1 MNYLDLFQ
9 SGQIDLEN
17 SEKQYEEEEYM
28 LSAFLAQQALE
39 KHVKAYLLKNDIFD
53 NVKKLG
59 HLPLFSMINS
69 LIDQYEEASN
79 KPGGLYSENSRIF

>member
-17 SEKQYEEEEYM
+17 SEKQYEEEYM

-39 KHVKAYLLKNDIFD
+39 KHVKAYLLKNDIF
-53 NVKKLG
+53 VIRYYVFTVY
-59 HLPLFSMINS
+59 PF
-69 LIDQYEEASN
+69 
-79 KPGGLYSENSRIF
+79 